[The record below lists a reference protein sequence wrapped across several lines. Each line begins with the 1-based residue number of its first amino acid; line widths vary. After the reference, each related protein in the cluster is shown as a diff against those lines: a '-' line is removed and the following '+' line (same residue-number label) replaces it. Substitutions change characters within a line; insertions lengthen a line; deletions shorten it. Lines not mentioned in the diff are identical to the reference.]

1 MGEIDTKCK
10 IKLKHTLKQF
20 PSSVEL
26 HSLMKSRPGKKALAP
41 AAFTWANPAAPFSWD
56 VSALGPSR
64 ARAPA
69 GARLL
74 PKPWFSSAR
83 ERKNEPC
90 LRGAAVLH
98 VQPAERCDTMIK
110 HF

>member
-10 IKLKHTLKQF
+10 IKLKHTLKRF

-41 AAFTWANPAAPFSWD
+41 AAFTRANPAAPFSWD

-64 ARAPA
+64 ARASA
-69 GARLL
+69 CARLL
-74 PKPWFSSAR
+74 PKPWFPLQGKGKTSRAYK
-83 ERKNEPC
+83 E
-90 LRGAAVLH
+90 LH
-98 VQPAERCDTMIK
+98 SFMSNLQKGVIL
-110 HF
+110 